1 MSPVTQMGRLN
12 LIALRKHDLHGSWR
26 DSAYFWVVKKKSI
39 SNLHVVDM
47 PLNEP
52 TILFFFYNAVLPSQT
67 CRIPDETKK
76 FLGPKINTPN
86 FQALN
91 FFSEGLNDM
100 AR

>member
-1 MSPVTQMGRLN
+1 MNRQS
-12 LIALRKHDLHGSWR
+12 
-26 DSAYFWVVKKKSI
+26 F
-39 SNLHVVDM
+39 
-47 PLNEP
+47 
-52 TILFFFYNAVLPSQT
+52 FFFYNAVLPSQT

-100 AR
+100 ARYKMESKCLWLVYSSYHVLNFTFSYLTV

>member
-1 MSPVTQMGRLN
+1 
-12 LIALRKHDLHGSWR
+12 
-26 DSAYFWVVKKKSI
+26 
-39 SNLHVVDM
+39 M
-47 PLNEP
+47 PWNEP
-52 TILFFFYNAVLPSQT
+52 TILFFFFYNAVLPSQT